1 MCASSPERQQ
11 KQSCMWAM
19 LFLGKPQ
26 AKFLYPLTRNG
37 FLVMLLSWELCRI
50 TGKLQIFC

>member
-37 FLVMLLSWELCRI
+37 FLVTLLSWELCGI
-50 TGKLQIFC
+50 TGKRQIFC